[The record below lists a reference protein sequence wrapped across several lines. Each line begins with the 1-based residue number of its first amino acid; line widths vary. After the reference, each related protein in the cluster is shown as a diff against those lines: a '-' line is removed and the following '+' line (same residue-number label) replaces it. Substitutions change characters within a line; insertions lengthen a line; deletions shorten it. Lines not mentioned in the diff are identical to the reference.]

1 MDTADADKL
10 MKKANK
16 HCDPSFFSMR
26 IKADWEQAQ
35 PMYERAAKMYKVHTY
50 VPRSQRNP
58 SHTRLDT
65 NLTVVQAAKCYDKAR
80 YAFERA
86 ATGQERQSSPWQA
99 GKLLE
104 QAASCAKETGDLTQV
119 AELSR
124 YSNSRTHK
132 LKNPLQRKQSKSD
145 TSLSLITLA
154 FMAMQPCVPICTRR
168 SSHL

>member
-16 HCDPSFFSMR
+16 YCDPSFFSMR

-35 PMYERAAKMYKVHTY
+35 PMYERAAKIYKVLQHCLRKQPHNSMTLQLA
-50 VPRSQRNP
+50 SI
-58 SHTRLDT
+58 
-65 NLTVVQAAKCYDKAR
+65 VQAAKCYDQAR

-104 QAASCAKETGDLTQV
+104 QAATCAKETGDFTQI

-124 YSNSRTHK
+124 
-132 LKNPLQRKQSKSD
+132 
-145 TSLSLITLA
+145 
-154 FMAMQPCVPICTRR
+154 
-168 SSHL
+168 